1 MPEPPSFRIETAP
14 GAGGHVVAIHG
25 DLEYNTAP
33 RLERALSALDGRDSI
48 ALDMRGV
55 TLLDSSGLSVL
66 VAAHLR
72 AVREGGSLTIV
83 APPWPVMRIL
93 ELTGVAPVLDVRD
106 AGTAIRPAA
115 PPPVA

>member
-1 MPEPPSFRIETAP
+1 
-14 GAGGHVVAIHG
+14 
-25 DLEYNTAP
+25 
-33 RLERALSALDGRDSI
+33 
-48 ALDMRGV
+48 
-55 TLLDSSGLSVL
+55 VL